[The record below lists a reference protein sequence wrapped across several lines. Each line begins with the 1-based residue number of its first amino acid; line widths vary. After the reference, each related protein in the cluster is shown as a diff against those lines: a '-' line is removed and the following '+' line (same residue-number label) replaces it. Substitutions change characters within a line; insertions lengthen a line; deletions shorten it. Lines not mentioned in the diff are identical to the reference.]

1 MWLTQKAESQGA
13 DFVEVRLDNLRPHD
27 QLCDIASSSPLPK
40 IATNRS
46 RNHHGQFLGSET
58 ERVES
63 LLSAANA
70 GFEYVDIELFTPR
83 LLQIV
88 DELIDR
94 DTRPVVSYHDFETT
108 PTKQQLRRVL
118 KNEVANRAELCK
130 IVTTA
135 KSREDN
141 ITILN
146 FLTRAR
152 RRARI
157 ISFAMG
163 ELGKPSRI
171 LSPLFGGFLTMA
183 SVEQAAE
190 TAPGQLTVRELK
202 AIYRHLEA

>member
-1 MWLTQKAESQGA
+1 
-13 DFVEVRLDNLRPHD
+13 
-27 QLCDIASSSPLPK
+27 
-40 IATNRS
+40 
-46 RNHHGQFLGSET
+46 
-58 ERVES
+58 

-70 GFEYVDIELFTPR
+70 GFEYVDIELATPH
-83 LLQIV
+83 LPQIV
-88 DELIDR
+88 DELIATDV
-94 DTRPVVSYHDFETT
+94 RPVVSHHDFEGT
-108 PTKQQLRRVL
+108 PTALQLRRIL
-118 KNEVANRAELCK
+118 KNEVANRAALCK

-146 FLTRAR
+146 FLNRAG

-163 ELGKPSRI
+163 DLGKPSRI

-190 TAPGQLTVRELK
+190 TAPGQLTVIELK